1 MTITD
6 ILWPWGALREARA
19 EAAAATAQALQSAAR
34 AEQLRADL
42 DAEHRRNRYLKERN
56 NKLSRSLIHLHDVL
70 MHSHFRDPATGRIG
84 KIGEYPRVPE

>member
-6 ILWPWGALREARA
+6 ILWPWGALRIARQEAA
-19 EAAAATAQALQSAAR
+19 EAHAQALQSAAR

-42 DAEHRRNRYLKERN
+42 DAAHRRNRCLGERN
-56 NKLSRSLIHLHDVL
+56 NKLSRSLIHLRYVL

>member
-19 EAAAATAQALQSAAR
+19 EAAAAIVQAHIAEAR

-42 DAEHRRNRYLKERN
+42 DAAHRRNRCLGERN
-56 NKLSRSLIHLHDVL
+56 NKLSRSLIYLRYVL

-84 KIGEYPRVPE
+84 KIGEYPKAPE

>member
-19 EAAAATAQALQSAAR
+19 EAAAATVQAHTAEAR

-42 DAEHRRNRYLKERN
+42 DAAHRRNRYLGERN
-56 NKLSRSLIHLHDVL
+56 NKLSRSLIYLRYVL

-84 KIGEYPRVPE
+84 KRGQYPGAEQ